1 MKISLIACAIGA
13 GLTSSA
19 FAGTP
24 DSPPPPPAFVAWTVT
39 QQDADE
45 ISKFLLEQPYKF
57 SAPIYDWLA
66 RHEQRA
72 QLLAI
77 AEANR
82 VKAAA
87 AIEAQKAKADP
98 VAPSDTTK

>member
-1 MKISLIACAIGA
+1 MKNALPVAFASLVLAA
-13 GLTSSA
+13 SA
-19 FAGTP
+19 FAQTP
-24 DSPPPPPAFVAWTVT
+24 ASPPPPPAFVAWTVT